1 MIKFILLLS
10 MVFFHII
17 DDYRLQGILASMKQK
32 EWWEKN
38 YPEKLYKYDY
48 IPALTEHA
56 FSWAFMIH
64 IPVFIYSFLFGVNMP
79 LICTIFYFLFTWI
92 IHAIVDNAKANQKS
106 INLCIDQT
114 IHICQILMLWFV
126 YII

>member
-38 YPEKLYKYDY
+38 YPEEIYKYDY
-48 IPALTEHA
+48 IPALLEHA
-56 FSWAFMIH
+56 FSWTFMIH
-64 IPVFIYSFLFGVNMP
+64 IPVFVYSFLFGMNMP
-79 LICTIFYFLFTWI
+79 LICMIFYFLITWFIHTI
-92 IHAIVDNAKANQKS
+92 IDNAKANQKS